1 MTVHHIETCDE
12 MATREEGFPII
23 ALSRHDLLHMLAGH
37 PMVHGDLDGGRV
49 TIRLAT
55 AEELLAVN
63 AAAIAALGVGVPMT
77 REQAIAQS
85 TPVDVDVTVGKLLDN
100 ARDTAADRD
109 HLRAENASLAAE
121 LGRCTRAIER
131 VRVALNEEA

>member
-1 MTVHHIETCDE
+1 VTEHHIESCDE
-12 MATREEGFPII
+12 MAAREGFPIV

-37 PMVHGDLDGGRV
+37 PMVHGDLAGGRV

-55 AEELLAVN
+55 AEELIDRN

-85 TPVDVDVTVGKLLDN
+85 TPVDVDVAVGKLLDN
-100 ARDTAADRD
+100 ARNTAAERD
-109 HLRAENASLAAE
+109 HLRGENASLTAE
-121 LGRCTRAIER
+121 LRVRTRVIER
-131 VRVALNEEA
+131 VREALDGEG